1 MSQPPSQEQIDP
13 AHAELWLVGRRS
25 RHTFAWLGAAR
36 GKLGTGGQERTCC
49 APASGGV
56 ALRDLS
62 VEEQIARFRRG
73 LANGIIARFHY
84 WLLAIAVL
92 CAIAALLIR
101 HPLPLLF
108 TVFFCVVALSD
119 RGAGRNIAAAVTAYD
134 MGTPTPCE
142 VVIELREWSDVVTCH
157 AKIMQGEAV
166 AWIFKFVPQGWRP
179 LAGRYAGRVWSQ
191 DSRGAPLLATI
202 DGGVLIP
209 RRDPVRP

>member
-1 MSQPPSQEQIDP
+1 M
-13 AHAELWLVGRRS
+13 
-25 RHTFAWLGAAR
+25 
-36 GKLGTGGQERTCC
+36 
-49 APASGGV
+49 
-56 ALRDLS
+56 RDLS

-92 CAIAALLIR
+92 CAIAALLLW

-157 AKIMQGEAV
+157 ARIVQGEAG
-166 AWIFKFVPQGWRP
+166 AWTFVFVPQGWRP
-179 LAGRYAGRVWSQ
+179 LAGRYAGKVWSKAKG
-191 DSRGAPLLATI
+191 GAPLIATV

-209 RRDPVRP
+209 RCDPARP

>member
-1 MSQPPSQEQIDP
+1 VV
-13 AHAELWLVGRRS
+13 L
-25 RHTFAWLGAAR
+25 
-36 GKLGTGGQERTCC
+36 K
-49 APASGGV
+49 
-56 ALRDLS
+56 DLS
-62 VEEQIARFRRG
+62 VEEQIARFRPG

-92 CAIAALLIR
+92 CAIAALLLWD
-101 HPLPLLF
+101 PLPLLF

-142 VVIELREWSDVVTCH
+142 VVIELQEWSDVVTCH
-157 AKIMQGEAV
+157 ARIVKGETV
-166 AWIFKFVPQGWRP
+166 AWTFAFIPQGWCP
-179 LAGRYAGRVWSQ
+179 LAGRYAGRVWSKG
-191 DSRGAPLLATI
+191 SSGPPLLATI